1 MVRKTNEK
9 IGLLRYVLFCASV
22 VAITILCISHSGCQI
37 TSEGIKVLDAAE
49 SPEITSVKTLDEKS
63 LEVCFNK
70 AVKAKTATVSK
81 LGSSERA
88 SLDKTAHDAMEA
100 RALVSNDRKTVV
112 YEFASETKVGERY
125 QLFGE
130 IADSRGNSLTF
141 ALPFDGYNS
150 RIPILVIEEVQG
162 AYSNTGNVHRCEY
175 IILTALTAGNLGG
188 LELYSA
194 QYSNILSNYQ
204 FPSCEVKAGEKI
216 MFHLRTFA
224 DVDFKNETGENL
236 AEDKGESSKSY
247 IRDLFF
253 ENNKKCL
260 NENYGVI
267 LLRNKSNMKILD
279 AVLYTTES
287 EKGKFLSLSRSAE
300 LAISQGKWNSNSQED
315 FAPRILEKGRLTP
328 TSRCLRR
335 KDINELLERA
345 KNGKITQDEICGSKD
360 SWDAD
365 VLTLYNSSRK

>member
-1 MVRKTNEK
+1 MERTTNEK
-9 IGLLRYVLFCASV
+9 IGLLRYILFCASV

-81 LGSSERA
+81 LDSRERA
-88 SLDKTAHDAMEA
+88 SLDKTSHDAMEA

-112 YEFASETKVGERY
+112 YEFANETKVGERY

-150 RIPILVIEEVQG
+150 RMPILVIEELLG
-162 AYSNTGNVHRCEY
+162 HSTKDKYKCEY
-175 IILTALTAGNLGG
+175 IVITALTAGNLGG

-204 FPSCEVKAGEKI
+204 IPSCEVKAGEKI
-216 MFHLRTFA
+216 MFHLRTFEGQI
-224 DVDFKNETGENL
+224 FKNETGEDL
-236 AEDKGESSKSY
+236 SEDKGEWSKQNV
-247 IRDLFF
+247 RDLFF
-253 ENNKKCL
+253 ENTKKSVGI
-260 NENYGVI
+260 NYDI
-267 LLRNKSNMKILD
+267 IFLRNKSNMKILD
-279 AVLYTTES
+279 AVLYTTADKK
-287 EKGKFLSLSRSAE
+287 EKLLSFSKSAE

-315 FAPRILEKGRLTP
+315 FAPFILEKDFSY

-335 KDINELLERA
+335 KGIDDFLKLA
-345 KNGKITQDEICGSKD
+345 KTGNLTQDEIRSSKENWFED
-360 SWDAD
+360 K
-365 VLTLYNSSRK
+365 TLYNAARK

>member
-70 AVKAKTATVSK
+70 AVKAKIATVSK

-100 RALVSNDRKTVV
+100 RALVSGDRKTVV

-162 AYSNTGNVHRCEY
+162 DYTNTKSAHKCEY
-175 IILTALTAGNLGG
+175 IVVTALTAGNLGG

-236 AEDKGESSKSY
+236 AEDKGEWSKPN

-253 ENNKKCL
+253 ENTKKCVGK
-260 NENYGVI
+260 NYDI
-267 LLRNKSNMKILD
+267 IFLRNKSNMKILD
-279 AVLYTTES
+279 AVLYTTADKK
-287 EKGKFLSLSRSAE
+287 EKLLSFSKSAE

-315 FAPRILEKGRLTP
+315 FAPFILEKDFSYS
-328 TSRCLRR
+328 SRCLRR
-335 KDINELLERA
+335 KGIEYFLKLA
-345 KNGKITQDEICGSKD
+345 KTGNLTQDEIRSSKENWFED
-360 SWDAD
+360 K
-365 VLTLYNSSRK
+365 TLYNAARK

>member
-1 MVRKTNEK
+1 MERKTNEK

-81 LGSSERA
+81 LGSSESA

-112 YEFASETKVGERY
+112 YEFANETKVGERY

-130 IADSRGNSLTF
+130 IVDSRGNSLTF

-150 RIPILVIEEVQG
+150 RIPILVIEELLG
-162 AYSNTGNVHRCEY
+162 HSTKDKYKCEY
-175 IILTALTAGNLGG
+175 IVITALTAGNLGG

-204 FPSCEVKAGEKI
+204 IPSCEVKAGEKI
-216 MFHLRTFA
+216 MFHLRTFEGQI
-224 DVDFKNETGENL
+224 FKNETGEDL
-236 AEDKGESSKSY
+236 SEDKGEWSKQNV
-247 IRDLFF
+247 RDLFF
-253 ENNKKCL
+253 ENTKKSVGI
-260 NENYGVI
+260 NYDI
-267 LLRNKSNMKILD
+267 IFLRNKSNMKILD
-279 AVLYTTES
+279 AVFYTTK
-287 EKGKFLSLSRSAE
+287 EKKEKFLSLSKSAE
-300 LAISQGKWNSNSQED
+300 LAIRQGKWKSNLQED
-315 FAPRILEKGRLTP
+315 FAPRILEKDF
-328 TSRCLRR
+328 TSTTRCLRR
-335 KDINELLERA
+335 KDINELLESA

-365 VLTLYNSSRK
+365 VLTLYNAARK